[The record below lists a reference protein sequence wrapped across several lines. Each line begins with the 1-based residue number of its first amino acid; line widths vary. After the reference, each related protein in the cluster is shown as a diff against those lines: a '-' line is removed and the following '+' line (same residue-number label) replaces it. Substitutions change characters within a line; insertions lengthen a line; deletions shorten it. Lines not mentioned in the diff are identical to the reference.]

1 MQPEPSATSAS
12 DAPLAGRPEASE
24 EPRDATCGGVNGP
37 ASPAQRGRESPLSI
51 DPRLYPVFLRLDGLP
66 VVVVG
71 GGAVAAG
78 KLDGLLEAGAHVTVI
93 APVISEQIRARATGE
108 PRDATRG
115 PLSVNRRLALVH
127 RGFTASDLDGAR
139 WVVAAATP
147 EVNREVAAAATAR
160 GLFVNAVD
168 DVASA
173 SAYLGGVIR
182 RGPAVVAISTGGL
195 APALAGLVREALDA
209 LLPHDLERW
218 VDVARAARAGWKR
231 AGIPIAARRPLL
243 LRALGVLYRSDQAA
257 EPPELHEQGEAA
269 GSGDSAGL
277 AGGAGSGAPR
287 GINVPLEVAP

>member
-1 MQPEPSATSAS
+1 MRPDPSEVRAS
-12 DAPLAGRPEASE
+12 DAPPES
-24 EPRDATCGGVNGP
+24 RDATR
-37 ASPAQRGRESPLSI
+37 ASI
-51 DPRLYPVFLRLDGLP
+51 DARLYPVFLRLDGLP
-66 VVVVG
+66 VVVIG

-78 KLDGLLEAGAHVTVI
+78 KLDGLLEAGARVTVI
-93 APVISEQIRARATGE
+93 APVIGEAIRTRAAAH
-108 PRDATRG
+108 P
-115 PLSVNRRLALVH
+115 RLALVH

-147 EVNREVAAAATAR
+147 DVNREVAAAATAR

-243 LRALGVLYRSDQAA
+243 LRALSVLYRSDQAA
-257 EPPELHEQGEAA
+257 DPPELYERSEAA
-269 GSGDSAGL
+269 GSGDL
-277 AGGAGSGAPR
+277 ADGAPR
-287 GINVPLEVAP
+287 GIHVPLEVAP